1 MTFFCFKT
9 HEMENKAFSFKD
21 FLQIIGFI
29 VTFVG
34 AYYALKNEIQQ
45 SQIKTEA
52 SLKELQ
58 MIQSNDVKILELKMN
73 SLQLQVAKLE
83 AELKSAK

>member
-1 MTFFCFKT
+1 
-9 HEMENKAFSFKD
+9 MENKAFSFKD

-34 AYYALKNEIQQ
+34 AYYALKNEMQQ

-52 SLKELQ
+52 SLRELQ

-73 SLQLQVAKLE
+73 GLQLQVAKLE
-83 AELKSAK
+83 AELKTRK